1 MNNKHYMIY
10 YKQGTGT
17 YIVTSPR
24 AWAWE
29 NRHHF
34 RNYDFVNRHPT
45 VDVVEAYLVQN
56 HGFVLQEHDN
66 ELVTVISNLN
76 PTLIL

>member
-17 YIVTSPR
+17 YIVTAPR

-29 NRHHF
+29 NQSHF
-34 RNYDFVNRHPT
+34 RNHDFVNRHPT
-45 VDVVEAYLVQN
+45 VNEVEEYLIEN
-56 HGFVLQEHDN
+56 FGFVKEVHDN

-76 PTLIL
+76 PTLVL